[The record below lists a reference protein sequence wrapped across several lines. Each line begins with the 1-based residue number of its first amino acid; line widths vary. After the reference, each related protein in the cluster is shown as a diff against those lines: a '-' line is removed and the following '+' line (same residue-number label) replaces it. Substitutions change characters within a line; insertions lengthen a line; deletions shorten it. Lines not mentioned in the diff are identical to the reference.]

1 MKPRKRVSYWVF
13 VVVIACAAIPSALPY
28 LKDLV
33 EPWMF
38 GVLGFIGMIAQHIKQ
53 EVTTDGSEAEQVH
66 PHDP

>member
-38 GVLGFIGMIAQHIKQ
+38 GVLGFIGMVAQHIKQ
-53 EVTTDGSEAEQVH
+53 EVTDDRSDE
-66 PHDP
+66 DPG

>member
-38 GVLGFIGMIAQHIKQ
+38 GVLGFLGIVAQHIKQ
-53 EVTTDGSEAEQVH
+53 EVTSDRSDE
-66 PHDP
+66 DPG